1 MNNHFSA
8 YIDHK
13 VADTLLLQKL
23 GYDIYC
29 ISFCHSAARE
39 HYTRVCFHHFPFIGQ
54 FYFFVS
60 CHLQQ
65 AVYHGRVGEVTLL
78 EPKSP
83 GIGKRGNGDIEGTIG
98 LPGDFHATSEDVGKE
113 CVGHNVLVA
122 VDARNGRRV
131 IERGQGTV
139 ETFEF
144 RFYLRLQIL
153 VTLISHFI
161 YRTEYQ
167 SVIRLIR
174 SDLVVAGKYP
184 DGSQYQ

>member
-1 MNNHFSA
+1 MTSTA
-8 YIDHK
+8 YPFATALHESI
-13 VADTLLLQKL
+13 
-23 GYDIYC
+23 I
-29 ISFCHSAARE
+29 RE
-39 HYTRVCFHHFPFIGQ
+39 SVFTTFPSSDNFTFRILSSPAGCLSWQ
-54 FYFFVS
+54 S
-60 CHLQQ
+60 
-65 AVYHGRVGEVTLL
+65 REVTLL
-78 EPKSP
+78 EAKSP

>member
-1 MNNHFSA
+1 MTSTAYPLPQRCTRALYAGLFSSLSLHRT
-8 YIDHK
+8 I
-13 VADTLLLQKL
+13 LL
-23 GYDIYC
+23 
-29 ISFCHSAARE
+29 
-39 HYTRVCFHHFPFIGQ
+39 
-54 FYFFVS
+54 FVS

-65 AVYHGRVGEVTLL
+65 TVYHGRVGEVTLL
-78 EPKSP
+78 EAKSP

-144 RFYLRLQIL
+144 RFYLRLQIW
-153 VTLISHFI
+153 SH
-161 YRTEYQ
+161 
-167 SVIRLIR
+167 
-174 SDLVVAGKYP
+174 
-184 DGSQYQ
+184 

>member
-1 MNNHFSA
+1 MLRR
-8 YIDHK
+8 K
-13 VADTLLLQKL
+13 TLVK
-23 GYDIYC
+23 
-29 ISFCHSAARE
+29 
-39 HYTRVCFHHFPFIGQ
+39 
-54 FYFFVS
+54 
-60 CHLQQ
+60 
-65 AVYHGRVGEVTLL
+65 
-78 EPKSP
+78 
-83 GIGKRGNGDIEGTIG
+83 N
-98 LPGDFHATSEDVGKE
+98 
-113 CVGHNVLVA
+113 VGHNVLVA